1 MNNKSQEQEY
11 LVPADPIIQIGE
23 FGQWINTK
31 RPPDFAKNGNQWE
44 GYPDWNHKALYQ
56 DFCVGAREIEIIYK
70 GTLFLFEEDETGVHQ
85 CKESFGIP
93 IGPNYTCGNDFLDN
107 YRFPD
112 GKSIPEV
119 IDELEVE
126 LW

>member
-1 MNNKSQEQEY
+1 MSDCI
-11 LVPADPIIQIGE
+11 VPNGRGW
-23 FGQWINTK
+23 FMNTK
-31 RPPDFAKNGNQWE
+31 YPPDFDKNGSKWD
-44 GYPDWNHKALYQ
+44 GYPNWNRDAL
-56 DFCVGAREIEIIYK
+56 FLIFVVGGYDAEVVYK
-70 GTLFLFEEDETGVHQ
+70 GNTYYFGSDETGIQ
-85 CKESFGIP
+85 QYKTPFNEPFGTL
-93 IGPNYTCGNDFLDN
+93 YADGNDFLDN

>member
-1 MNNKSQEQEY
+1 MKQGEEY
-11 LVPADPIIQIGE
+11 SDPYIQKGE
-23 FGQWINTK
+23 FDYWINTK
-31 RPPDFAKNGNQWE
+31 RPPNYKKYGRQYE
-44 GYPDWNHKALYQ
+44 GYPNWSRMALFQ
-56 DFCVGAREIEIIYK
+56 DFCVGGYDVEVNYK
-70 GTLFLFEEDETGVHQ
+70 GKTYYFLEDSSGVQQCETPFDDP
-85 CKESFGIP
+85 FGP
-93 IGPNYTCGNDFLDN
+93 IYTCGNDFLDN

>member
-1 MNNKSQEQEY
+1 M
-11 LVPADPIIQIGE
+11 
-23 FGQWINTK
+23 NTK
-31 RPPDFAKNGNQWE
+31 YPPDFEKNGPKWD
-44 GYPDWNHKALYQ
+44 GYPNWNRDAL
-56 DFCVGAREIEIIYK
+56 FLIFVVGGYDAEVVYK
-70 GTLFLFEEDETGVHQ
+70 GKTYYFGSDETGIQQ
-85 CKESFGIP
+85 CKTPFNEPFGTL
-93 IGPNYTCGNDFLDN
+93 YADGNDFLDN